1 MNNMKRFITLT
12 MALCL
17 FVTSSINA
25 SAITQSFVEET
36 LQNTVENNENVASNK
51 TETQDVN
58 TAKDAGITPYD
69 GSKEEG
75 ITSLNEEN
83 DQTLNDE
90 QTNGKATITKED
102 VDIRVD
108 LKKEQGEERAEE
120 VVDPELNVRVIVIMG
135 GESIIETDNKAE
147 NNFVTAM
154 RSSVMIG
161 LQDVVT
167 ENIEE
172 EVFDGNDLSVRYHYT
187 WLTNAI
193 AVEVPYGKIKDIE
206 AVEGVDSVILEPT
219 YTIDPQTVSDGGMI
233 GREDTWNAGYT
244 GAGMKISIIDTG
256 LDYDHPSFAA
266 DPILTDTNATKDS
279 VANVIPTLNAT
290 QLYKNTVLET
300 LTSEDVWY
308 SNKIPYGF
316 NYVDENLIIDHDHD
330 QAGEHGTHVA
340 GIAAANKI
348 GDGKV
353 VGVAPDAQL
362 YVMKVFGS
370 NGGAYADDLLAAVED
385 SLLLDADVI
394 NMSLGSPAGFTTES
408 DEIDAIYS
416 RVKQTDTVLAIAA
429 GNSNNSAEGNRWGTN
444 TNLTGNPDNGIVSSP
459 GTYESTTT
467 VASVDNEAIYS
478 YYFQIG
484 EQRMSYD
491 QGSSNQGMSML
502 DYAGKTLDY
511 VMVDNHGE
519 TAEDFTKANVAGKIA
534 VVQRGVT
541 SFSEKRQLAQD
552 AGAIACIIYN
562 NTAGTIGMSL
572 GDGTAT
578 IPVAAVTM
586 QAGEIMNEAYLAG
599 KASISVSETQATIP
613 SETAYRMSDFS
624 SWGVSPDLQL
634 KPDITAPGGNIY
646 STINNGKYGTM
657 SGTSMASPNL
667 AGCAALVKQYVK
679 EQYPD
684 MNDSD
689 VHKYVNTLLLNT
701 AEPLMYDDKLPYSPR
716 NQGAG
721 LANAYYA
728 IRTQA
733 YVNVPGSD
741 LPKVSLYDDPKKT
754 GVYTYE
760 FEVTN
765 TSDKD
770 LKYRMHTSLQSEGV
784 KHDEASNEDFIS
796 MTPVALDADITMKS
810 DKDVS
815 YIYDFNEDG
824 AVDTA
829 DARWL
834 YNEIKNARQ
843 FSADET
849 IYYDVNGDD
858 TINEEDVQALL
869 DAFVGLN
876 DLDLSKQYLRVAAN
890 ETKTVSVEIKLKDS
904 AKEYMDEN
912 FENGIYVEGF
922 SYLDALNEGG
932 IDLSVPYM
940 GFYGDWTQSPMLDSG
955 FYWESEEESKASQY
969 ANVIMSQYGDS
980 DRYVLPGIN
989 PYVEDE
995 FDISKISLSPNND
1008 GYYDEIS
1015 IAYIALLRNA
1025 RNLSFTYE
1033 DAKTH
1038 EVLDVDTQEYARK
1051 AAYSDAN
1058 GQIIPFV
1065 YPNVADY
1072 EVYDFTDKDGEYL
1085 EDGRKVNLIVSGEL
1099 EYTKHDTK
1107 NTFDTWTVPITVDTT
1122 APEITMDEANI
1133 IVDSNTGKQYIE
1145 VSFKDGVGVAAMNFL
1160 NTKGT
1165 TKLAQYPVEKAEP
1178 GEEVTMLFDITG
1190 FGSDFLMVP
1199 GDYACNESTYVIHT
1213 ENNDPVV
1220 DKSLLYG
1227 YRVSD
1232 KQIADDSLYGW
1243 ISMNKED
1250 TKQTKVLS
1258 SEPYM
1263 DYALNAAEYVGGYIL
1278 AVDTNNKFVWI
1289 NPGYWDGRKEIAD
1302 LGMTIEELAFDP
1314 STKTLFGYDSSLQRL
1329 VSIDIMTGS
1338 VTPIGMGLYGLVA
1351 MTAGNDGT
1359 LYGIDQMG
1367 DLKTINKTTGEW
1379 IETLTHLN
1387 RYPFYTQSMT
1397 FDPETESI
1405 YWTYYGESEAAGTLY
1420 RIDTKNEYAI
1430 QDLGIIAGNAEVVGL
1445 LNMHDRGYRLP
1456 ESEAK
1461 SIHLSSERVSM
1472 LVGQKQ
1478 SLDVLIT
1485 PWNAKIADVTW
1496 HSENDKVA
1504 SVDKFGNVTSVG
1516 VGETAIYATTAD
1528 NKFNVKCTIH
1538 VVNPTSELNGFIM
1551 SSADILNQW
1560 VSFGADDAQH
1570 VVKESEAGTLTYSA
1584 GEYVNGYIY
1593 AYSSTGVFHRI
1604 DAKTHTQ
1611 ERLSENREGI
1621 SVMDMTFDY
1630 ATGYMYSLVQN
1641 SEGVFIA
1648 QVDLMTGDYEILA
1661 SSADSYGSVACAIA
1675 ASTDGTLYV
1684 MAQNGILYTYNKD
1697 SNMLDKVGYSGYPG
1711 SQFIQSMTFDHN
1723 TNELYWAMLSGN
1735 GAAML
1740 MYVDQYSGQALP
1752 LGAVNGGAEVSAL
1765 YSIPEKT
1772 IEIPYQGVE
1781 SVSLKKDSMTV
1792 IAGSNAA
1799 VALDIRPFNAT
1810 NKHVVWEMED
1820 ATIAVIENN
1829 IVKAKKA
1836 GTTKAKGTL
1845 TDKDKTY
1852 TVELNVNVVPSAGA
1866 IRGYVLN
1873 DIATGAGQ
1881 FWSEIYDND
1890 LSKGNGLVD
1899 ASESYVYAGEYYDGK
1914 VYTYGVNKEDFQK
1927 QFMIFD
1933 EGTFTYTSIKGDF
1946 VDINDMTF
1954 DYSQGAMYGVGT
1966 PFNTDST
1973 STLYAIDIKTGST
1986 FPIATLN
1993 DTIKAMAC
2001 STDGHLYG
2009 MSGAGTL
2016 YEINKQTGE
2025 LSVIGNTGL
2034 QVNQYQS
2041 MAFDHTTGNL
2051 YWSYMYFDSLTE
2063 RFSSGLKLVNPSNAD
2078 ITSLGLIGQEGCQ
2091 FTAMYIKPDPNLKP
2105 SDPGV
2110 TGVSM
2115 DQSSAL
2121 MQIGNELK
2129 LTAVTLPIT
2138 INGSKEIKFT
2148 SSNPEI
2154 ARVSQ
2159 DGVVTA
2165 VSKGKVVISATSND
2179 YVAQC
2184 SINVVDPEKKFYAL
2198 NTNGWQTSSILDAV
2212 KTQRTDFLETMKFE
2226 VDAATYQNGYFYAID
2241 KAGLLWKFNEEQSD
2255 IVRIGDVR
2263 TNIANDRAVDVSDV
2277 QIADISVNAFNQKT
2291 YVIANIIMNWTSN
2304 YAIYEVDK
2312 QTGAVTFVMIDTN
2325 QNLARVGSFA
2335 FVSENKAIAYD
2346 LYDQTIK
2353 SINMKENSVQRLSW
2367 AQNTVDSGENGG
2379 MYYSKELETLF
2390 YACTGFNTN
2399 KVSIFSINTESGDAK
2414 KLGNADYDSDFQA
2427 LIIKE

>member
-1 MNNMKRFITLT
+1 MNYMKRLITLT
-12 MALCL
+12 IALSL

-25 SAITQSFVEET
+25 SAFTKSLAEDV
-36 LQNTVENNENVASNK
+36 LQKPDENNENILSDN
-51 TETQDVN
+51 TEKQDAN
-58 TAKDAGITPYD
+58 TAKDAGITLYD
-69 GSKEEG
+69 GTKEAELASQDG
-75 ITSLNEEN
+75 EKIGNEQSFN
-83 DQTLNDE
+83 
-90 QTNGKATITKED
+90 KAKITKED
-102 VDIRVD
+102 VELHVD
-108 LKKEQGEERAEE
+108 LKKEQGEERAKETIN
-120 VVDPELNVRVIVIMG
+120 PEQKVRVIIIMG

-147 NNFVTAM
+147 NSFVTAM
-154 RSSVMIG
+154 RSSMMIG

-167 ENIEE
+167 KNIEE
-172 EVFDGNDLSVRYHYT
+172 EVFDGTDLNVRYHYT

-193 AVEVPYGKIKDIE
+193 AVEVPYGKIEEIE
-206 AVEGVDSVILEPT
+206 EVSGVDSVILEPT

-244 GAGMKISIIDTG
+244 GAGMKIAIIDTG
-256 LDYDHPSFAA
+256 LDYDHPSFAD
-266 DPILTDTNATKDS
+266 DPVLTDTNATKDS
-279 VANVIPTLNAT
+279 VANIIPTLNAT

-300 LTSEDVWY
+300 LSSDDVWY

-348 GDGKV
+348 GDGKA

-362 YVMKVFGS
+362 YIMKVFGT

-429 GNSNNSAEGNRWGTN
+429 GNSNNSAEGNRWGTD
-444 TNLTGNPDNGIVSSP
+444 TNLTSNPDNGIVSSP

-467 VASVDNEAIYS
+467 VASVDNKAIYS
-478 YYFQIG
+478 YYFQVNG
-484 EQRMSYD
+484 QRMSYD
-491 QGSSNQGMSML
+491 QGSNNQGMSML
-502 DYAGKTLDY
+502 DYAGKTLAY
-511 VMVDNHGE
+511 AMVENHGE
-519 TAEDFTKANVAGKIA
+519 TLDDFKNANVEGKIA

-541 SFSEKRQLAQD
+541 SFSDKRQKAQD

-562 NTAGTIGMSL
+562 NTAGTIGMDL

-586 QAGEIMNEAYLAG
+586 QAGEIMKEAFVAG
-599 KASISVSETQATIP
+599 NANISVSEAQETIP

-684 MNDSD
+684 MADSD

-701 AEPLMYDDKLPYSPR
+701 AEPLMYDDNVTYSPR

-733 YVNVPGSD
+733 FVNVPGSD
-741 LPKVSLYDDPKKT
+741 LPKVSLYDDPKKM

-760 FEVTN
+760 FEITN

-770 LKYRMHTSLQSEGV
+770 LKYRMHTTVQSEGV
-784 KHDEASNEDFIS
+784 KHDESSNEDFIS
-796 MTPVALDADITMKS
+796 MTPVALDADVTMKTKE
-810 DKDVS
+810 DAM
-815 YIYDFNEDG
+815 YIYDYHEDG
-824 AVDTA
+824 EVNTA

-834 YNEIKNARQ
+834 YKEIKNGHQ
-843 FSADET
+843 FNADEA

-858 TINEEDVQALL
+858 TVNEDDVQALL
-869 DAFVGLN
+869 DALVGLN
-876 DLDLSKQYLRVAAN
+876 EIDLNKQYLKVAAN
-890 ETKTVSVEIKLKDS
+890 ETKTVSVEIKLHDT
-904 AKEYMDEN
+904 AKNYMDDN

-922 SYLDALNEGG
+922 SYLEALHEGG

-955 FYWESEEESKASQY
+955 YYWEKEDESKASQY
-969 ANVIMSQYGDS
+969 ANVIMSKYGNS
-980 DRYVLPGIN
+980 DQYVLPGIN

-995 FDISKISLSPNND
+995 FDISHISLSPNND

-1015 IAYIALLRNA
+1015 VAYIALLRNA
-1025 RNLSFTYE
+1025 RTLSFTYE
-1033 DAKTH
+1033 DAMTH
-1038 EVLDVDTQEYARK
+1038 EVFDVDNQEYARK
-1051 AAYSDAN
+1051 SSYSDAS

-1065 YPNVADY
+1065 YPHTEDY
-1072 EVYDFTDKDGEYL
+1072 EVYDFTDENGEYL
-1085 EDGRKVNLIVSGEL
+1085 EDGRKVNLIVSGNL
-1099 EYTKHDTK
+1099 EYAKHDAN

-1133 IVDSNTGKQYIE
+1133 TVDSKTGKQYIE

-1165 TKLAQYPVEKAEP
+1165 TKLAQYPVTKAAG
-1178 GEEVTMLFDITG
+1178 GEEVTMKFDITG

-1199 GDYACNESTYVIHT
+1199 GDYACNESTYVVHT
-1213 ENNDPVV
+1213 ENNDPVI
-1220 DKSLLYG
+1220 DTSLLYG

-1232 KQIADDSLYGW
+1232 KVTEGDALYGW
-1243 ISMNKED
+1243 IAMNKED
-1250 TKQTKVLS
+1250 SKQTKIVS

-1289 NPGYWDGRKEIAD
+1289 KPGYWDERIEIAD
-1302 LGMTIEELAFDP
+1302 LDTTIEELAFDP
-1314 STKTLFGYDSSLQRL
+1314 ISKTLYGYDSSNQRL
-1329 VSIDIMTGS
+1329 VTIDIMNGKL
-1338 VTPIGMGLYGLVA
+1338 TPVGMGLYGLVA

-1359 LYGIDQMG
+1359 LYGIDQFG
-1367 DLKTINKTTGEW
+1367 DLKTIQKNTGEW
-1379 IETLTHLN
+1379 QETVTNLN
-1387 RYPFYTQSMT
+1387 KFPFHTQSMT
-1397 FDPETESI
+1397 YDSETESI
-1405 YWTYYGESEAAGTLY
+1405 YWAYYGESEDAGKLY
-1420 RIDTKNEYAI
+1420 RIDTKDEYAI
-1430 QDLGIIAGNAEVVGL
+1430 HDLGVIAGNAEVVGL
-1445 LNMHDRGYRLP
+1445 LFMNERGYQLP
-1456 ESEAK
+1456 EAEAE
-1461 SIHLSSERVSM
+1461 SIHLSNDRVSM
-1472 LVGQKQ
+1472 LIGQKQ
-1478 SLDVLIT
+1478 SLDVLVT
-1485 PWNAKIADVTW
+1485 PWYSNIGNVTW
-1496 HSENDKVA
+1496 RSEDIDVA
-1504 SVDKFGNVTSVG
+1504 VVDKFGNVTAVG
-1516 VGETAIYATTAD
+1516 VGETEINAVTAD
-1528 NKFNVKCTIH
+1528 GKFEANCTIH

-1570 VVKESEAGTLTYSA
+1570 VVKESEVGSLTYSA

-1593 AYSSTGVFHRI
+1593 AYSSTGVFYRI
-1604 DAKTHTQ
+1604 NADTLTSEK
-1611 ERLSENREGI
+1611 LSENREAI

-1630 ATGYMYSLVQN
+1630 STGYMYSLVQN
-1641 SEGVFIA
+1641 QDGVFIA
-1648 QVDLMTGDYEILA
+1648 QVDIMTGDYEILS
-1661 SSADSYGSVACAIA
+1661 SSADSYGSVACAMA
-1675 ASTDGTLYV
+1675 ASSDGTLYV

-1697 SNMLDKVGYSGYPG
+1697 NQTLNKVGYSGYSG

-1723 TNELYWAMLSGN
+1723 TNELYWAMLSVN

-1740 MYVDQYSGQALP
+1740 MYIDQNNGQALP

-1772 IEIPYQGVE
+1772 MEIPYQAVE
-1781 SVSLKKDSMTV
+1781 SVTLKKDTMTV
-1792 IAGSNAA
+1792 IAGSQAG
-1799 VALDIRPFNAT
+1799 VALNIRPFNAT
-1810 NKHVVWEMED
+1810 NKQVTWTMED
-1820 ATIAVIENN
+1820 ADVAVIENN
-1829 IVKAKKA
+1829 IVKAKNA
-1836 GTTKAKGTL
+1836 GTTKAYGILK
-1845 TDKDKTY
+1845 DKDKTY
-1852 TVELNVNVVPSAGA
+1852 NVELNLNVVPSAGA

-1873 DIATGAGQ
+1873 DIASGAGQ

-1899 ASESYVYAGEYYDGK
+1899 ASDNYVYAGEYYDGN
-1914 VYTYGVNKEDFQK
+1914 VYTYGVNKENFQK
-1927 QFMIFD
+1927 QFMIFK

-1966 PFNTDST
+1966 PFNTDSM
-1973 STLYAIDIKTGST
+1973 STLYAIDINTGET
-1986 FPIATLN
+1986 FSIATLK
-1993 DTIKAMAC
+1993 DTIKAIAC

-2009 MSGAGTL
+2009 MSGSGTL
-2016 YEINKQTGE
+2016 YEINKQNGDLRE
-2025 LSVIGNTGL
+2025 IGKTGL

-2063 RFSSGLKLVNPSNAD
+2063 RFSSGLKLVNPNTAD
-2078 ITSLGLIGQEGCQ
+2078 ITSLGLIGEEGCQ
-2091 FTAMYIKPDPNLKP
+2091 FTAMYIKPDPSLKP
-2105 SDPGV
+2105 SNPGV

-2121 MQIGNELK
+2121 LQVGNELK
-2129 LTAVTLPIT
+2129 LKAVTLPIT
-2138 INGSKEIKFT
+2138 VNGSEEITFT
-2148 SSNPEI
+2148 SSDPNV
-2154 ARVSQ
+2154 A
-2159 DGVVTA
+2159 T
-2165 VSKGKVVISATSND
+2165 VSKDGTVNTIAKGNVVITASSHN
-2179 YVAQC
+2179 YIAQC
-2184 SINVVDPEKKFYAL
+2184 SINVVDSNKKFYAV
-2198 NTNGWQTSSILDAV
+2198 NSNGWQTSSILDAV
-2212 KTQRTDFLETMKFE
+2212 KTERTELLGDAKFE
-2226 VDAATYQNGYFYAID
+2226 IDAATYQNDYFYAID
-2241 KAGLLWKFNEEQSD
+2241 KNGLLWKFNESQSD
-2255 IVRIGDVR
+2255 IVRIGDVQA
-2263 TNIANDRAVDVSDV
+2263 NIAKDRNVEVSKV

-2291 YVIANIIMNWTSN
+2291 YVLANIIVNWTNN
-2304 YAIYEVDK
+2304 YAIYEVDN
-2312 QTGAVTFVMIDTN
+2312 QTGAVTFVMIDNN
-2325 QNLARVGSFA
+2325 QNLTRVGSFA
-2335 FVSENKAIAYD
+2335 FVSEHKAIAYD

-2353 SINMKENSVQRLSW
+2353 SIDIKEAKFQRLSW
-2367 AQNTVDSGENGG
+2367 AQNTVDSGENAG
-2379 MYYSKELETLF
+2379 MYYSKELDTLF
-2390 YACTGFNTN
+2390 YACTGFSTN
-2399 KVSIFSINTESGDAK
+2399 KVTIFSINTENGNAK
-2414 KLGNADYDSDFQA
+2414 KLGNADYDSDLQA
-2427 LIIKE
+2427 LILKE